1 MPLERI
7 DSYFNGAVE
16 SYDERLKRSAEDE
29 DGYIRRTAEFFPKT
43 EHLHILDIGIGT
55 GTGLTA
61 ILEQNPTIYV
71 DGIDCADKMLSE
83 IPKNLPEHKERIRT
97 ICGDFFKYELEPESY
112 DGAVSM
118 MALHY
123 YSREENLELFH
134 RVCRSIKKGGFFL
147 LSDKFAPTQMYEDF
161 AVPSLSRS
169 ARSSICRQTSITI
182 ALRRSMWRAKRRC
195 FSKRALQRYAC
206 AGRNPTRQCFLP
218 QNKQIAVEKPV
229 ELRTD
234 KRYAS

>member
-29 DGYIRRTAEFFPKT
+29 DGYIRRTAEFFPKK

-123 YSREENLELFH
+123 YSTGSNKKWGVESTYGGKMTENIVQAIARDCLAETLKRIEDKGLHVVFHVHDEVIIDAPEETTVDEICGLMAAPIPWAPGLILN
-134 RVCRSIKKGGFFL
+134 GAGFEGQYYMK
-147 LSDKFAPTQMYEDF
+147 D
-161 AVPSLSRS
+161 
-169 ARSSICRQTSITI
+169 
-182 ALRRSMWRAKRRC
+182 
-195 FSKRALQRYAC
+195 
-206 AGRNPTRQCFLP
+206 
-218 QNKQIAVEKPV
+218 
-229 ELRTD
+229 
-234 KRYAS
+234 

>member
-29 DGYIRRTAEFFPKT
+29 DGYIRRTAEFFPKK

-134 RVCRSIKKGGFFL
+134 RVCRRRCMRTS
-147 LSDKFAPTQMYEDF
+147 

-182 ALRRSMWRAKRRC
+182 ALHRSMWRAKRHC

-218 QNKQIAVEKPV
+218 QNKQITVEKPV
-229 ELRTD
+229 ELRTN
-234 KRYAS
+234 KRYVS

>member
-29 DGYIRRTAEFFPKT
+29 DGYIRRTAEFFPKK

-123 YSREENLELFH
+123 Y
-134 RVCRSIKKGGFFL
+134 
-147 LSDKFAPTQMYEDF
+147 T
-161 AVPSLSRS
+161 
-169 ARSSICRQTSITI
+169 
-182 ALRRSMWRAKRRC
+182 AKRIWSC
-195 FSKRALQRYAC
+195 FTACAAALKRAGSFC
-206 AGRNPTRQCFLP
+206 
-218 QNKQIAVEKPV
+218 
-229 ELRTD
+229 
-234 KRYAS
+234 

>member
-1 MPLERI
+1 MRLTQNYRLEYCVGRKGLVCI
-7 DSYFNGAVE
+7 CHWKGSTVILTAPVE

-29 DGYIRRTAEFFPKT
+29 DGYIRRTAEFFPKK

-134 RVCRSIKKGGFFL
+134 RVCRSIK
-147 LSDKFAPTQMYEDF
+147 
-161 AVPSLSRS
+161 
-169 ARSSICRQTSITI
+169 
-182 ALRRSMWRAKRRC
+182 RAGSFC
-195 FSKRALQRYAC
+195 
-206 AGRNPTRQCFLP
+206 
-218 QNKQIAVEKPV
+218 
-229 ELRTD
+229 
-234 KRYAS
+234 

>member
-29 DGYIRRTAEFFPKT
+29 DGYIRRTAEFFPKK

-134 RVCRSIKKGGFFL
+134 RVCRSIKK
-147 LSDKFAPTQMYEDF
+147 
-161 AVPSLSRS
+161 
-169 ARSSICRQTSITI
+169 
-182 ALRRSMWRAKRRC
+182 
-195 FSKRALQRYAC
+195 
-206 AGRNPTRQCFLP
+206 
-218 QNKQIAVEKPV
+218 
-229 ELRTD
+229 
-234 KRYAS
+234 

>member
-29 DGYIRRTAEFFPKT
+29 DGYIRRTGEFFPKK

-161 AVPSLSRS
+161 CRSEFEQKRKEQHLSADEHYYCFTPQYVAGEAALLFKAGFAEVRVCWAKSNTAVLL
-169 ARSSICRQTSITI
+169 AT
-182 ALRRSMWRAKRRC
+182 K
-195 FSKRALQRYAC
+195 
-206 AGRNPTRQCFLP
+206 
-218 QNKQIAVEKPV
+218 
-229 ELRTD
+229 
-234 KRYAS
+234 

>member
-29 DGYIRRTAEFFPKT
+29 DGYIRRTAEFFPKK

-161 AVPSLSRS
+161 CRS
-169 ARSSICRQTSITI
+169 EFEQ
-182 ALRRSMWRAKRRC
+182 KRKEQHLFGR
-195 FSKRALQRYAC
+195 RALLLLYAAVC
-206 AGRNPTRQCFLP
+206 GGRSGAAFQSGLCRGTRVLGEIQHGSASCHKI
-218 QNKQIAVEKPV
+218 NK
-229 ELRTD
+229 
-234 KRYAS
+234 

>member
-29 DGYIRRTAEFFPKT
+29 DGYIRRTAEFFPKK

-83 IPKNLPEHKERIRT
+83 IPKI
-97 ICGDFFKYELEPESY
+97 
-112 DGAVSM
+112 
-118 MALHY
+118 
-123 YSREENLELFH
+123 
-134 RVCRSIKKGGFFL
+134 CRS
-147 LSDKFAPTQMYEDF
+147 T
-161 AVPSLSRS
+161 RS
-169 ARSSICRQTSITI
+169 ASARFVVISLNMSWSRKVMTV
-182 ALRRSMWRAKRRC
+182 R
-195 FSKRALQRYAC
+195 F
-206 AGRNPTRQCFLP
+206 P
-218 QNKQIAVEKPV
+218 
-229 ELRTD
+229 
-234 KRYAS
+234 

>member
-1 MPLERI
+1 MRLTQNYRLEYCVGRKGLVCI
-7 DSYFNGAVE
+7 CHWKGSTVI
-16 SYDERLKRSAEDE
+16 L
-29 DGYIRRTAEFFPKT
+29 TARWSLMTK

-161 AVPSLSRS
+161 CRSEFEQKRKEQHLSADEHYYCFTPQYVAGEAALLFKAGFAEVRVCWAKSNTAVLL
-169 ARSSICRQTSITI
+169 AT
-182 ALRRSMWRAKRRC
+182 K
-195 FSKRALQRYAC
+195 
-206 AGRNPTRQCFLP
+206 
-218 QNKQIAVEKPV
+218 
-229 ELRTD
+229 
-234 KRYAS
+234 

>member
-29 DGYIRRTAEFFPKT
+29 DGYIRRTAEFFPKK

-83 IPKNLPEHKERIRT
+83 IPKNLPEHK
-97 ICGDFFKYELEPESY
+97 
-112 DGAVSM
+112 
-118 MALHY
+118 
-123 YSREENLELFH
+123 
-134 RVCRSIKKGGFFL
+134 
-147 LSDKFAPTQMYEDF
+147 
-161 AVPSLSRS
+161 RS
-169 ARSSICRQTSITI
+169 ASVRFVVISLNMSWSRKAMTV
-182 ALRRSMWRAKRRC
+182 R
-195 FSKRALQRYAC
+195 F
-206 AGRNPTRQCFLP
+206 P
-218 QNKQIAVEKPV
+218 
-229 ELRTD
+229 
-234 KRYAS
+234 

>member
-29 DGYIRRTAEFFPKT
+29 DGYIRRTAEFFPKK

-83 IPKNLPEHKERIRT
+83 IPKNLPTNSRRRRCMRT
-97 ICGDFFKYELEPESY
+97 S
-112 DGAVSM
+112 
-118 MALHY
+118 
-123 YSREENLELFH
+123 
-134 RVCRSIKKGGFFL
+134 
-147 LSDKFAPTQMYEDF
+147 

-218 QNKQIAVEKPV
+218 QNKQITVEKPV
-229 ELRTD
+229 ELRTN

>member
-29 DGYIRRTAEFFPKT
+29 DGYIRRTAEFFPKK

-83 IPKNLPEHKERIRT
+83 IPKNLPEHKE
-97 ICGDFFKYELEPESY
+97 Y
-112 DGAVSM
+112 
-118 MALHY
+118 
-123 YSREENLELFH
+123 
-134 RVCRSIKKGGFFL
+134 
-147 LSDKFAPTQMYEDF
+147 
-161 AVPSLSRS
+161 
-169 ARSSICRQTSITI
+169 
-182 ALRRSMWRAKRRC
+182 
-195 FSKRALQRYAC
+195 
-206 AGRNPTRQCFLP
+206 
-218 QNKQIAVEKPV
+218 
-229 ELRTD
+229 
-234 KRYAS
+234 

>member
-29 DGYIRRTAEFFPKT
+29 DGYIRRTAEFFPKK

-134 RVCRSIKKGGFFL
+134 RVCRSIKKDGFLHDGYPTL
-147 LSDKFAPTQMYEDF
+147 L
-161 AVPSLSRS
+161 
-169 ARSSICRQTSITI
+169 
-182 ALRRSMWRAKRRC
+182 
-195 FSKRALQRYAC
+195 
-206 AGRNPTRQCFLP
+206 
-218 QNKQIAVEKPV
+218 
-229 ELRTD
+229 
-234 KRYAS
+234 

>member
-161 AVPSLSRS
+161 CRS
-169 ARSSICRQTSITI
+169 EFEQKSITI

>member
-29 DGYIRRTAEFFPKT
+29 DGYIRRTAEFFPKK

-161 AVPSLSRS
+161 CRS
-169 ARSSICRQTSITI
+169 EFEQKRKERQTSITI
-182 ALRRSMWRAKRRC
+182 ALRRSM
-195 FSKRALQRYAC
+195 
-206 AGRNPTRQCFLP
+206 
-218 QNKQIAVEKPV
+218 
-229 ELRTD
+229 
-234 KRYAS
+234 